1 MFPIF
6 VKVSARLALPTI
18 AIASGLS
25 AAVARSA
32 SADVTV
38 NFNQLTIS
46 QYQYLDLTTLF
57 SGFTATGTL
66 TAVQACITLDGSGGL
81 VRCDEFSVYLDPP
94 PLSTGGLLQVGGFSN
109 LSAAQ
114 RYFWSMGG
122 SPLAGT
128 TIQETVTLTSA
139 IYVPADD
146 PTAPAPR
153 FYFGNNSNAGAA
165 TWSGS
170 VTFIGL
176 DGSGGDPCV
185 PAPGG
190 VALLALGGLV
200 RRNRQ
205 R

>member
-1 MFPIF
+1 MFPIL
-6 VKVSARLALPTI
+6 VKVSARLVLPTI

-46 QYQYLDLTTLF
+46 QYEYLDLTTLF

-66 TAVQACITLDGSGGL
+66 TAVQACITLDNSGGL

-94 PLSTGGLLQVGGFSN
+94 PLSTGGLLQVGGFWN
-109 LSAAQ
+109 LNAAQ

-128 TIQETVTLTSA
+128 TIQETVTLTSS
-139 IYVPADD
+139 IVVPADD
-146 PTAPAPR
+146 PAAPAPR
-153 FYFGNNSNAGAA
+153 FYFGNYGAAAA

-176 DGSGGDPCV
+176 EGSGGDPCV

-200 RRNRQ
+200 RRNR
-205 R
+205 RR